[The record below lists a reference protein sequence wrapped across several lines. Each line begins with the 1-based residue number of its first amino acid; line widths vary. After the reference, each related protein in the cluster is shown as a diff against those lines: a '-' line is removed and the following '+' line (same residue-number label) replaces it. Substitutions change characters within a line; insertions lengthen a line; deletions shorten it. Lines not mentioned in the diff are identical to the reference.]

1 MSREHNVRAAGA
13 DRSLQKFV
21 LAKFPGAVP
30 DLRGPGPWRLGRH
43 QEGPSKDW
51 SLESDQSE
59 TKFRGVPDGGIA
71 GATPSNYFILIKQ
84 RGADDFLAIPVDEW
98 ATFKPVAQ
106 RGQFSLEDA
115 EAQMKYRRLQAERA
129 NPRLAQAIGAEDAA
143 GAPPG
148 SAPPGDEEADSD
160 EEWKDIKARAA
171 SLAAMGGNT
180 TAAANNNTRRA
191 TEVEEYDAGAPPE
204 LTMDEA
210 VYVPKPRDAED
221 WEHESEAA
229 DDDLDMGGASESEV
243 EVSPSRGP
251 VVSDSDGEGDM
262 DASKVKRAI
271 RRMMRET
278 GLEESEA
285 SEASGDEEE
294 DDDAEDEEDLDRM
307 ASGMLPGAGGSG
319 EAAGMSLGVGRKR
332 KTPPPPA
339 VATIAGSATITAPSA
354 AAIGGGSAGSSPVEA
369 AAKKARTSPGPTTT
383 AAVVPGIGPPT
394 EAEVVALLKSR
405 GKLSVKDISSAF
417 AGRLTTP
424 EARKNFSALFKKV
437 AKLGPADAQGTRFL
451 TLR

>member
-1 MSREHNVRAAGA
+1 
-13 DRSLQKFV
+13 
-21 LAKFPGAVP
+21 
-30 DLRGPGPWRLGRH
+30 
-43 QEGPSKDW
+43 
-51 SLESDQSE
+51 
-59 TKFRGVPDGGIA
+59 
-71 GATPSNYFILIKQ
+71 
-84 RGADDFLAIPVDEW
+84 
-98 ATFKPVAQ
+98 
-106 RGQFSLEDA
+106 
-115 EAQMKYRRLQAERA
+115 
-129 NPRLAQAIGAEDAA
+129 
-143 GAPPG
+143 
-148 SAPPGDEEADSD
+148 
-160 EEWKDIKARAA
+160 
-171 SLAAMGGNT
+171 
-180 TAAANNNTRRA
+180 
-191 TEVEEYDAGAPPE
+191 
-204 LTMDEA
+204 
-210 VYVPKPRDAED
+210 
-221 WEHESEAA
+221 
-229 DDDLDMGGASESEV
+229 
-243 EVSPSRGP
+243 
-251 VVSDSDGEGDM
+251 
-262 DASKVKRAI
+262 
-271 RRMMRET
+271 MRET